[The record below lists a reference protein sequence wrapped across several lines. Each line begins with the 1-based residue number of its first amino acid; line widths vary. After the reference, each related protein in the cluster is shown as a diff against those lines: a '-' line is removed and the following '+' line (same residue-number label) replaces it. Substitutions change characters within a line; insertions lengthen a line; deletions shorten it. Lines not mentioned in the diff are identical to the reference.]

1 MLTVVYI
8 MIMPFM
14 RLEPDGPFNFV
25 TNIATHKPM
34 KSLIT
39 LLIFLALPFWAAG
52 EADKFRAIVNGNPS
66 YSMTI
71 GWNQI
76 SGHSV
81 ALFYD
86 TVDHGQ
92 ETADY
97 GNYQLP
103 DRTVSY
109 KGMNNY
115 FVRLSDLEPATN
127 YYFIIVDSEGTS
139 ERFWF
144 RTLPDDPEVPLSI
157 IMGGDS
163 RRSGSEFTPH
173 EPRIESNRI
182 VRAIRPDL
190 VAFGGDYTDKDT
202 DEQWQTW
209 MDDWQ
214 YTTGRD
220 GRMFPILN
228 TRGNH
233 ERNNDVMVNLFDVPS
248 PDVYYA
254 TTLGGNLIRFYTLNV
269 MTSVAGNQANWL
281 REDLTAYDDSTAWKM
296 AQYHYSIAPHQ
307 SGKSYQTPMY
317 LHWASLFHEFGVQL
331 VVECDVHVAKN
342 TFPIKPS
349 SADGEDHGFIRDD
362 QTGTVYTGEGSWG
375 LIRTANVSYDW
386 TRESGSFTQVKWMH
400 VNQDSLVIYTIKSA
414 SSNPTD
420 ILEDSNR
427 FRMPEG
433 MDLWETEYGDRV
445 VIDRPDPGYQ
455 KVVSVEEAP
464 VQEQADL
471 ISMVFPNPVSGVLFV
486 ETHDARPST
495 YEVIDGVGRTLLR
508 GRMEGASH
516 QIRTSSLPQGNY
528 YLRVTRPEA
537 GLFEMTSF
545 TKY

>member
-1 MLTVVYI
+1 MARGFNAFQQQFCAVNQTPYVVK
-8 MIMPFM
+8 
-14 RLEPDGPFNFV
+14 NF
-25 TNIATHKPM
+25 ISILA
-34 KSLIT
+34 L
-39 LLIFLALPFWAAG
+39 LALPFLAQG
-52 EADKFRAIVNGNPS
+52 KADKFRAIVRDNPS
-66 YSMTI
+66 TSMTI

-92 ETADY
+92 QTDDY
-97 GNYQLP
+97 SNYELP

-144 RTLPDDPEVPLSI
+144 RTLPDDPNEPLSI
-157 IMGGDS
+157 ILGGDS
-163 RRSGSEFTPH
+163 RRSGSAFTPH
-173 EPRIESNRI
+173 EPRIESNRV

-202 DEQWQTW
+202 DAQWQTW

-214 YTTGRD
+214 YTTGSD
-220 GRMFPILN
+220 GRMIPILN

-254 TTLGGNLIRFYTLNV
+254 TTLGGNLIRYYTLNV
-269 MTSVAGNQANWL
+269 MISVAGDQANWL
-281 REDLTAYDDSTAWKM
+281 RKDLEENDDSTAWKM
-296 AQYHYSIAPHQ
+296 AQYHYSIAPHH
-307 SGKSYQTPMY
+307 SGKNYQTPMY
-317 LHWASLFHEFGVQL
+317 LHWASLFHEFGL
-331 VVECDVHVAKN
+331 HMVVECDAHVAKN

-349 SADGEDHGFIRDD
+349 SEEGEDYGFIRDD

-375 LIRTANVSYDW
+375 LIRRADVSYDW

-414 SSNPTD
+414 SSNTTD
-420 ILEDSNR
+420 ILDDSDR

-433 MDLWETEYGDRV
+433 MDLWETEHGDRV
-445 VIDRPDPGYQ
+445 VIDRPDPGYTPAVAASIEPQ
-455 KVVSVEEAP
+455 TPQQANLINTVSPNPTSDALFIKLHQAQPMQFKVYDMSGRLMHIGKFNSASHRIST
-464 VQEQADL
+464 ADL
-471 ISMVFPNPVSGVLFV
+471 EEG
-486 ETHDARPST
+486 T
-495 YEVIDGVGRTLLR
+495 YLLR
-508 GRMEGASH
+508 VSH
-516 QIRTSSLPQGNY
+516 QETGR
-528 YLRVTRPEA
+528 
-537 GLFEMTSF
+537 FETTPF
-545 TKY
+545 NKN